1 MSMTPE
7 GKVKK
12 AVREILQKYHV
23 YYTMPVTGGFGRQ
36 GAPDFICC
44 VRGMFVGIE
53 CKFGKNQPTPLQKA
67 VALTIEQSGGVALTI
82 WENNTYIVEDTIKY
96 IIARSVKRVAA

>member
-1 MSMTPE
+1 MTPE
-7 GKVKK
+7 GRVKK
-12 AVREILQKYHV
+12 RVRDILSKYGV
-23 YYTMPVTGGFGRQ
+23 YYTMPVTGGYGRQ

-53 CKFGKNQPTPLQKA
+53 CKSGKNQPTSLQKA

-82 WENNTYIVEDTIKY
+82 WEHNTSVVEDVIKY
-96 IIARSVKRVAA
+96 IIKRSNNQAVP